1 MWQRGLRA
9 VVMASMVACAG
20 FAADISGNW
29 QFSVQTATT
38 KGSPSFEF
46 KQDGES
52 LSGTYAGKFGKAAL
66 SGTVKGD
73 QVEFT
78 FNAPNTSGKFHYQGT
93 VEGPAAMK
101 GEFELEGSEK
111 GTFTATKK

>member
-1 MWQRGLRA
+1 MLHRIFRTA
-9 VVMASMVACAG
+9 MIASVLSCA
-20 FAADISGNW
+20 AWTADISGAW
-29 QFSVQTATT
+29 QFALVTPTT

-46 KQDGES
+46 KQDGET
-52 LSGTYAGKFGKAAL
+52 LTGTYAGKFGKANV

-78 FNAPNTSGKFHYQGT
+78 FDAPNTSGKFQYKGT
-93 VEGPAAMK
+93 IDGPASMK
-101 GEFELEGSEK
+101 GEFELVGTEK